1 MECRIHKL
9 VVDVALLAEGRV
21 LLTRYRDVRRY
32 DGQHGWFLPDD
43 FLTHGEDPGEGAR
56 RVLRDQVGIEPPNVR
71 LDHIESIADGAWHLI
86 FHHVAELP
94 AVMEAAPGDNVEAAT
109 WFPLEGLPPGSDLA
123 HGGWAADVLDR
134 ILATRSAA
142 NSAPA

>member
-43 FLTHGEDPGEGAR
+43 FLTHGEDPGDGAR
-56 RVLRDQVGIEPPNVR
+56 RVLRDQAGIEPSYVR
-71 LDHIESIADGAWHLI
+71 LDHIESFADGAWHLI

-94 AVMEAAPGDNVEAAT
+94 AVTEAAPGDNVEAAT
-109 WFPLEGLPPGSDLA
+109 WFPLDGLPSASELA

-142 NSAPA
+142 DSATA